1 MTHEKKINRDFE
13 TIDNEIKKG
22 VQAVELDIPRDVEER
37 FMEALERVSAT
48 PGPPRREKKNLI
60 YMGALA
66 TAASILLAAFLLVP
80 ALFRQTPVTM
90 DTKTTAEELEVFVD
104 YARVEGMPANTY
116 IINQQEMT
124 IVWFEKAPLMAKN
137 EKRN

>member
-13 TIDNEIKKG
+13 TIDNEIKKR

-37 FMEALERVSAT
+37 FMEALEHVSVT

-66 TAASILLAAFLLVP
+66 TAASILLAVFLLVP
-80 ALFRQTPVTM
+80 ALFRQTPLTV
-90 DTKTTAEELEVFVD
+90 DTKTTAEEEQVFVD
-104 YARVEGMPANTY
+104 YVRVEGMPANTF
-116 IINQQEMT
+116 IINQQEMI
-124 IVWFEKAPLMAKN
+124 IVWCEKAQLMAKN